1 MTYYDIAKYNVCTKE
16 DLSRIRI
23 PLVALYC
30 NEMSYSTHQ
39 ADIDNFYYDIV
50 NTVKGVL
57 ENIFLHENVSTF
69 YCRLE

>member
-1 MTYYDIAKYNVCTKE
+1 MCAQSKIFLEFAF
-16 DLSRIRI
+16 
-23 PLVALYC
+23 ALYC
-30 NEMSYSTHQ
+30 SEMSYTTHQ

-69 YCRLE
+69 YCTCRLEWLS